1 MNYKHIYHA
10 GNFAD
15 VAKHVALL
23 TCLNAL
29 KKKPT
34 PFMVLD
40 THAGRGI
47 YDLHSPE
54 SRKSQEA
61 DAGVQALIKSGIDE
75 PALADYFAAIRA
87 VRGDRLGRYPGSP
100 ALIGASLRAGD
111 RAEFVEMM
119 PAEARAALREV
130 GSEGKLYTHIGDGY
144 EQMKAQLPP
153 RERRGLVLIDPPY
166 EDADEVKKLLVS
178 LRDAYER
185 WPTGVYLIWYPIRS
199 AEVRRSIHNRMQALR
214 IPKMMFADLAVHP
227 DDASIGLAGSGM
239 IIVNAPFGVEERLR
253 ESYDA
258 IHRHLAAAGGYVD
271 IDYLTP
277 ERL

>member
-1 MNYKHIYHA
+1 MNYQHIYHA

-23 TCLNAL
+23 TCLDL
-29 KKKPT
+29 IKRKPA
-34 PFMVLD
+34 PFLVLD

-47 YDLHSPE
+47 YDLHAAE
-54 SRKSQEA
+54 SRKTQEA

-111 RAEFVEMM
+111 RAEFVEIM

-130 GSEGKLYTHIGDGY
+130 SSAGKLHTNIGDGY
-144 EQMKAQLPP
+144 ALMKALLPP

-166 EDADEVKKLLVS
+166 EDAAEVRQLLVA
-178 LRDAYER
+178 LADAYER

-199 AEVRRSIHNRMQALR
+199 AELRRSMHARMQALR
-214 IPKMMFADLAVHP
+214 IPKMMFADLAVRA
-227 DDASIGLAGSGM
+227 DDVGIGLAGSGM
-239 IIVNAPFGVEERLR
+239 ILINAPFGVEAPLR
-253 ESYDA
+253 ASYDA

-271 IDYLTP
+271 IDQLTP
-277 ERL
+277 EKL